1 MKVGLALSGGGAKG
15 IAHAGVLKAL
25 KEHDVLVHKIS
36 GTSAGALIGALYAAD
51 IDIEDIYKFFRS
63 SNLFH
68 PSKFAFG
75 QPGFIKSNVFID
87 HISSYIPVDSFESL
101 KLPLIV
107 AATDLDKATL
117 KLFDSG
123 ELYMAILASA
133 AFPGVFTPVT
143 INDSVYIDGGVIN
156 NFPIDLLD
164 DCDIK
169 LGSYV
174 NKIEPLNKKMK
185 HSYDVAGRAY
195 SISQYHRDS
204 SKFYQADL
212 MFEPEELYPFG
223 LFSFRS
229 LRKMFDIGYE
239 NACRQLDKSLLF
251 D

>member
-1 MKVGLALSGGGAKG
+1 MKIGLALSGGGAKG
-15 IAHAGVLKAL
+15 IAHAGVLKVL
-25 KEHDVLVHKIS
+25 KEREIEIHKVS
-36 GTSAGALIGALYAAD
+36 GTSAGALIGALFAAD
-51 IDIEDIYKFFRS
+51 LDIESIYEFFRS

-87 HISSYIPVDSFESL
+87 HISSYIPLDSFESL

-107 AATDLDKATL
+107 AATDLNKAKL
-117 KLFDSG
+117 KVFDSG

-133 AFPGVFTPVT
+133 AFPGVFTPIT
-143 INDSVYIDGGVIN
+143 IDDNVYIDGGVIN

-174 NKIEPLNKKMK
+174 NKLEPLNKKMK

-195 SISQYHRDS
+195 SIGQYHRDS
-204 SKFYQADL
+204 SKFYQADIL
-212 MFEPEELYPFG
+212 FEPEELYSYG

-239 NACRQLDKSLLF
+239 NASRQLDKSPLF
-251 D
+251 K